1 MMPGVTGSLQ
11 RTTDVAAPMNTPDS
25 QAGRPPAR
33 PAELGANRI
42 EIVLPDGTCVRVD
55 NQVGAAALRQ
65 VIAVLRG

>member
-1 MMPGVTGSLQ
+1 MLPAEAES
-11 RTTDVAAPMNTPDS
+11 AAQLKPADAAMTVPD
-25 QAGRPPAR
+25 QQTEQPPAR
-33 PAELGANRI
+33 AVELGASRI